1 MDTQR
6 TSRDTGEVNAA
17 GAVLDDDQGVDAPE
31 QHGIHMDEIDRKNPA
46 GLRGQDLLPGRPF
59 AAGCGADPG
68 IMQICHTVDAA
79 IGWPSFTSSPC
90 TRRCPHVGLS
100 VAIWI
105 TSFRIAAAVVGRP
118 GRRRP
123 GHRGGSHSPIGG

>member
-68 IMQICHTVDAA
+68 IMQDLPHRGCSDRVAELHELALHPPVPPRRIIRSHLDHELPDRGGRDAA
-79 IGWPSFTSSPC
+79 
-90 TRRCPHVGLS
+90 
-100 VAIWI
+100 
-105 TSFRIAAAVVGRP
+105 
-118 GRRRP
+118 
-123 GHRGGSHSPIGG
+123 GSHSPIGG